1 MATMTLLPGEAVPQ
15 ESLPTPKGN
24 KALTIGPGLQYKP
37 PASIS
42 ATIAGQLSADHRK
55 KALWL
60 ETNGHGRYVPSVG
73 DLVIA
78 TVHHSSVDYYHLAI
92 TPYTSMATLPQLA
105 FEGASK
111 KTRPMLQ
118 AGSLVYARVSFA
130 NKHMEP
136 ELECVHPSTGKSE
149 GLGELKAGM
158 VFDISLGIARRMMM
172 NKAHEDGAF
181 AILEELAEKG
191 LRFEIAVGRNGRLWV
206 NAENVKTTLTVGNA
220 VKKTDEEHL
229 TVEQQVK
236 LAHRL
241 AKT

>member
-1 MATMTLLPGEAVPQ
+1 MTTALLPGEAVPS
-15 ESLPTPKGN
+15 ESLPALKGN
-24 KALTIGPGLQYKP
+24 KALAIGPGLHYRP
-37 PASIS
+37 PASIL
-42 ATIAGQLSADHRK
+42 ATTTGQLSTDHRK

-92 TPYTSMATLPQLA
+92 TPYTAMATLPQLA

-111 KTRPMLQ
+111 KTRPVLQ
-118 AGSLVYARVSFA
+118 AGSLVYARVSMA

-149 GLGELKAGM
+149 GLGELKCGM
-158 VFDISLGIARRMMM
+158 LFDISLGMTRRMMT
-172 NKAHEDGAF
+172 NKAREDGAF
-181 AILEELAEKG
+181 AILEDLAEKG
-191 LRFEIAVGRNGRLWV
+191 LRFEIAVGRNAKLWV
-206 NAENVKTTLTVGNA
+206 NAENVKTTLTVGDA
-220 VKKTDEEHL
+220 VKKTDEERL
-229 TVEQQVK
+229 SVEQQVK
-236 LAHRL
+236 LANRL